1 MKSLLLPVFTD
12 NVLGLG
18 KEEKPMSLVE
28 GVGVAGNEPGKEEKY
43 LGKYCRLRSGP
54 EVIKLF
60 YSQLC

>member
-1 MKSLLLPVFTD
+1 
-12 NVLGLG
+12 
-18 KEEKPMSLVE
+18 MSLVE